1 MLWRDYAQPMNC
13 PTCGNEFESDARFC
27 GICGTEVSE
36 GEQSGVIPSSTS
48 MVSFG
53 DAISLGFKNY
63 VNFEGR
69 STRAEYWWWFLF
81 VVIVGV
87 GLNVVDGIVGTG
99 GIFDGIFQLV
109 VFLPGIAL
117 GARRLHDIDKSGWW
131 QLLWIAVLIGW
142 VILIVWYVRQG
153 DNGPNSLGRDPRQA
167 YSY

>member
-1 MLWRDYAQPMNC
+1 MWRYYARSMYC

-27 GICGTEVSE
+27 GICGTGVSV
-36 GEQSGVIPSSTS
+36 GEQSGAIPSSTS

-53 DAISLGFKNY
+53 DAVSLGFKNY
-63 VNFEGR
+63 VKFEGR

-81 VVIVGV
+81 VTIVVV
-87 GLNVVDGIVGTG
+87 GLNVVDGIIGAA
-99 GIFDGIFQLV
+99 GILGGIFQLL

-142 VILIVWYVRQG
+142 VILIIWYVKQG
-153 DNGPNSLGRDPRQA
+153 DNGPNSHGMDPRQA